1 MERPNLVLKDTCT
14 PEPYKTPNS
23 GGGKSNPYPRDRA
36 RHSAKL
42 KNELGAAIAC
52 ESTKRENGEV
62 TREGTYLSFRG
73 PVNGELDFSS
83 LEYLPSKI
91 RLLNVKQEGNTDV
104 ATVFVPKSK
113 TEHYEKAI
121 AAYSD
126 PSRDNEKSGNPAHNA
141 LMSSIEEVSL
151 STLQRFWTGRNDLLP
166 GEEKAW
172 VEAWLRYG
180 DESPDDVKQSFIDL
194 LEAEGIEYKK
204 DPVIFPERLV
214 MLVRANATD
223 LSRLIDKSDYL
234 AELCEGIEATAFLDD
249 EGPAD
254 QALWINDLLERTTF
268 ESGSSVVCVL
278 DSGVNGAHPLL
289 KPMVADDALMSANSA
304 WDTADHYDNGNGHG
318 TGVAG
323 LALYGNLSEKLVSTE
338 RYTVNHRLE
347 SVKLFEASNPT
358 PEEFYAAVSQN
369 AFSLAAAQHYEQN
382 RIFCSAV
389 TANEAELTDGSPTSW
404 SAAIDSVISHPDDPE
419 EAHELFLVSAG
430 NVNTGM
436 LSELGY
442 PETNA
447 IRSVRSPGQA
457 WNALTV
463 GAYSEN
469 AYLADDATRQMGDKP
484 VAAHGE
490 LSPFSTTSLA
500 WPKAAPVKPEIVLDG
515 GNAVTDGQAYY
526 SPSNLSP
533 LSTGADISARPLRM
547 FNGTSAA
554 VSEAAWM
561 AAEIENAYPD
571 LWPETIRG
579 LMVHSADWS
588 EAMLD
593 QFCPKGSEQDRQS
606 TGRYRLLRMC
616 GYGIPSLDKAIE
628 CGKNRVNLIIQDELT
643 PFEHRMVNGKSVWG
657 MKDMHLH
664 HIPWPKDLLQQFSDV
679 TARMRV
685 TLSYYI
691 EPCPGKRGWKNRY
704 RYASHGLRFDV
715 NKPAETKEEFAKRMN
730 LAMRDESDGKG
741 RKDSKGWFLGVN
753 NRSAGSVFS
762 DFKETQAIELSDIE
776 YIAVY
781 PIIGWWREL
790 HSQDK
795 ANSKARYSLIV
806 TIETPETEIDLYS
819 AIKNKIEV
827 ASPIAIEVP
836 R

>member
-1 MERPNLVLKDTCT
+1 MERPNLTLKDTCT
-14 PEPYKTPNS
+14 PEPYKTPN
-23 GGGKSNPYPRDRA
+23 GGGGRSNPYPRDRA

-42 KNELGAAIAC
+42 KNELGTAIAC
-52 ESTKRENGEV
+52 DSARRESGEV

-73 PVNGELDFSS
+73 PVDGELDFPS

-91 RLLNVKQEGNTDV
+91 RLLNVKQEGNTEV
-104 ATVFVPKSK
+104 ATVFVPKMK
-113 TEHYEKAI
+113 TRHYEDAI
-121 AAYSD
+121 AEYSD
-126 PSRDNEKSGNPAHNA
+126 SSHDNAKSGNPAHNN
-141 LMSSIEEVSL
+141 LLSSIEEISL
-151 STLQRFWTGRNDLLP
+151 STLQRFWTGREDLLP
-166 GEEKAW
+166 GEERVW

-180 DESPDDVKQSFIDL
+180 DESSDDVKQSFIDL
-194 LEAEGIEYKK
+194 LKAEGIEYKK
-204 DPVIFPERLV
+204 GPVVFPERLV
-214 MLVRANATD
+214 MLIRANAAELTG
-223 LSRLIDKSDYL
+223 LIDKSDNL

-249 EGPAD
+249 EAPAD
-254 QALWINDLLERTTF
+254 QSLWVNDLLSRTTF
-268 ESGSSVVCVL
+268 EGGSSVVCVL

-289 KPMVADDALMSANSA
+289 KPMVADDALMSANPA
-304 WDTADHYDNGNGHG
+304 WDTADHTDHG

-323 LALYGNLSEKLVSTE
+323 LALYGNLAGKVTSTD
-338 RYTVNHRLE
+338 RYTVAHRLE
-347 SVKLFEASNPT
+347 SVKLYEASNPT
-358 PEEFYAAVSQN
+358 PEEFYAAISQD
-369 AFSLAAAQHYEQN
+369 AFSLAAAQHFEQN

-389 TANEAELTDGSPTSW
+389 TANEAEQTDGSPTSW
-404 SAAIDSVISHPDDPE
+404 SAAIDSIISHPDDPE

-430 NVNTGM
+430 NINPGM
-436 LSELGY
+436 LSEAGY
-442 PETNA
+442 PDTNA

-469 AYLADDATRQMGDKP
+469 AYITDDATRQMGDRP
-484 VAAHGE
+484 VAVHGG

-500 WPKAAPVKPEIVLDG
+500 WPKATPVKPEIVLDG
-515 GNAVTDGQAYY
+515 GNAVTDGRAYFA
-526 SPSNLSP
+526 PSNLSP
-533 LSTGADISARPLRM
+533 LSTGADLSARPLKM

-561 AAEIENAYPD
+561 AAELENAYPD
-571 LWPETIRG
+571 LWPESIRG
-579 LMVHSADWS
+579 LMVHSANWS
-588 EAMLD
+588 DAMLE
-593 QFCPKGSEQDRQS
+593 QFCPRGSERDRQS
-606 TGRYRLLRMC
+606 TGRYELLRMC

-643 PFEHRMVNGKSVWG
+643 PFERRKANGKTVWG

-664 HIPWPKDLLQQFSDV
+664 HIPWPKDLLQQFGDV

-715 NKPAETKEEFAKRMN
+715 NKPSETEMEFAKRMN
-730 LAMRDESDGKG
+730 LAMRDESEGMG
-741 RKDSKGWFLGVN
+741 RADSKGWFLGVN

-795 ANSKARYSLIV
+795 VGSKARYSLIV
-806 TIETPETEIDLYS
+806 SIETPETEIDLYS
-819 AIKNKIEV
+819 ATKNKIEV
-827 ASPIAIEVP
+827 ASPIAIEVA